1 MIRTASD
8 RRQVTPQCRRDN
20 GFATIINMN
29 RLRELTAEL
38 GFIPATTEAAAID
51 GRERQ
56 LDPQIAERGPGVS
69 TGDRPAQVSA
79 GQRILM
85 TSADTRKPA
94 RKWRGWRMR
103 WRSGVVL

>member
-1 MIRTASD
+1 M
-8 RRQVTPQCRRDN
+8 
-20 GFATIINMN
+20 INMN

-38 GFIPATTEAAAID
+38 GFIPATTDAAAID

-56 LDPQIAERGPGVS
+56 LDPQIAERGPGVAPS
-69 TGDRPAQVSA
+69 DRPA

-94 RKWRGWRMR
+94 RNWRGWRMR
-103 WRSGVVL
+103 WRTGVML

>member
-1 MIRTASD
+1 M
-8 RRQVTPQCRRDN
+8 
-20 GFATIINMN
+20 INMN

-38 GFIPATTEAAAID
+38 GFIPATTDAAAID

-56 LDPQIAERGPGVS
+56 LDPQIAEQGSGSVHR
-69 TGDRPAQVSA
+69 RPACA

-94 RKWRGWRMR
+94 RKWHGWRMR
-103 WRSGVVL
+103 WRTGVML